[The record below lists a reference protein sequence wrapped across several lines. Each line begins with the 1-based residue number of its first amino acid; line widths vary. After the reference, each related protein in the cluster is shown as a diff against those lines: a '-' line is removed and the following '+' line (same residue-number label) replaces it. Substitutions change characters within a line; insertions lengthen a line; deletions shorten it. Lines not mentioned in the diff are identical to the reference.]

1 LSVVFSQYSY
11 SNAWSEIQIL
21 KEEWMREWMNT
32 WIGREGLQRVESTRR
47 TVATPRGEM
56 RVWFENVI
64 KAQERHFL
72 LWFHELTMDNYA
84 IELALKASIIERRCF
99 SHTMSKAIAT

>member
-21 KEEWMREWMNT
+21 KKKNEWMNE
-32 WIGREGLQRVESTRR
+32 WMGWEGLQRVGSTRR

-56 RVWFENVI
+56 RVWFENFI
-64 KAQERHFL
+64 KAQERHFRLWFMNIQWIIMLSNL
-72 LWFHELTMDNYA
+72 LW
-84 IELALKASIIERRCF
+84 RQV
-99 SHTMSKAIAT
+99 